1 MRKWGLILIVAL
13 AAVCLVAAS
22 GIAKK
27 SSRDHGWLGV
37 YTHSVNYDVAK
48 AYDLDTKYGAVIA
61 DVIGDSPADKAGLKD
76 GDVIISLND
85 EKVTDA
91 DDLTDLIAETKPG
104 DRVRL
109 GIIRDGKDQTIEVT
123 LAEPDE
129 ESSIWTDKDWAKD
142 KKVKEMYRL
151 KTKKQPYIG
160 VMLDNL
166 SDQLGDYFGI
176 KDGEG
181 ALITE
186 VVEDAPAQKAGLA
199 AGDVIVKV
207 DNEPVEDA
215 GDVSDLI
222 EGHKTGD
229 QVTVTVMRDH
239 REKNITVEVGETDS
253 PRFGGY
259 QFFQAPDMAAIT
271 VPKLRGL
278 HYGNF
283 DENDFDIDFDNE
295 EFAEQMKQLARELKN
310 MKLEFKSD
318 VTVDKDELKAEM
330 EQLKKEL
337 QEMKQELKRE
347 LENMKNDRD

>member
-13 AAVCLVAAS
+13 VAVALVAAS

-37 YTHSVNYDVAK
+37 YTHSVNYDVAR

-61 DVIGDSPADKAGLKD
+61 DVIGDSPADKAGLAD
-76 GDVIISLND
+76 GDVIISLNGD
-85 EKVTDA
+85 KVTDS
-91 DDLTDLIAETKPG
+91 DDLIDLIAETKPG
-104 DRVRL
+104 DRVKL
-109 GIIRDGKDQTIEVT
+109 GIIRDGKEQTIEAT
-123 LAEPDE
+123 LAEPE
-129 ESSIWTDKDWAKD
+129 EDSFIWTDSDWSKD
-142 KKVKEMYRL
+142 KKVKDLYRL

-166 SDQLGDYFGI
+166 SDQLGNYFGI
-176 KDGEG
+176 KDGDG

-186 VVEDAPAQKAGLA
+186 VVEDSPAQKAGLA
-199 AGDVIVKV
+199 AGDVILKV
-207 DNEPVEDA
+207 DNKKVEDA

-222 EGHKTGD
+222 EDHEKGD
-229 QVTVTVMRDH
+229 QVAVTVMRDH
-239 REKNITVEVGETDS
+239 REKDITVEVGETDS

-259 QFFQAPDMAAIT
+259 QFFQGPDMAAIT

-278 HYGNF
+278 QYGNF
-283 DENDFDIDFDNE
+283 NDEDFDFDFDNG